1 MLQVRIAPP
10 QMSERSI
17 RHERATSGDVGR
29 IRHLV
34 ERRNTIFWDER
45 QSLRVRHAW
54 NALEVEIRPQFD

>member
-1 MLQVRIAPP
+1 
-10 QMSERSI
+10 MSERSI

-54 NALEVEIRPQFD
+54 GALEVEIRPQFD